1 MITIII
7 MIIIKE
13 KVIIKVKVVAM
24 NEPKKLSNVK
34 YAFYCDVIYG
44 ANGEKW

>member
-1 MITIII
+1 
-7 MIIIKE
+7 
-13 KVIIKVKVVAM
+13 M